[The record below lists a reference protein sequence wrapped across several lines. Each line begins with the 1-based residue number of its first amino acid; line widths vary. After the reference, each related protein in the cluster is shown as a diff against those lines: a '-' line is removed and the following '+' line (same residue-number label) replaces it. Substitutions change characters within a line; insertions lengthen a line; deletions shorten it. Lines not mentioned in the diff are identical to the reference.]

1 MTLNRAPK
9 AATAAVPTTPA
20 QQVGRPAR
28 SERRL
33 PGWATGVL
41 GAVVVIGLWW
51 LGAATVFRNVG
62 SMPGGAIPTPG
73 DVFNQLVTD
82 GPSFYLPHLT
92 VTVQEAATGFLWGNA
107 LALLLA
113 GLVLV
118 VPRVEKIALQIA
130 VITYCVPIVAIGP
143 IAYIVIGAPKSGD
156 PSGTAVF
163 LAALSVFFTTVVG
176 SLVGLKAADAASLDI
191 VTAYGGT
198 RFTQLRLVRVIAG
211 LPSVLSAL
219 QVAAPAAFLGA
230 ILGEYLGGVERGL
243 GIAMLVAGSSAN
255 VDRVWSLALVAG
267 ATAGL
272 GYAVFAVISRL
283 ITPWARAA

>member
-1 MTLNRAPK
+1 MT
-9 AATAAVPTTPA
+9 
-20 QQVGRPAR
+20 
-28 SERRL
+28 SRRL
-33 PGWATGVL
+33 PRWGTGIIGFAL
-41 GAVVVIGLWW
+41 VIGLWW
-51 LGAATVFRNVG
+51 LGAATVFRSVG

-73 DVFNQLVTD
+73 DVFVQLLTD
-82 GPSFYLPHLT
+82 GPAFYWPHVS
-92 VTVQEAATGFLWGNA
+92 VTVQEAAQGFLWGNS

-118 VPRVEKIALQIA
+118 VPRIEKVALQIA
-130 VITYCVPIVAIGP
+130 VITYCIPIVAIGP
-143 IAYIVIGAPKSGD
+143 IAYIVIGAPQSGD

-163 LAALSVFFTTVVG
+163 LAAMSVFFTTVVG

-191 VTAYGGT
+191 VTAYGGG

-267 ATAGL
+267 LMAGL
-272 GYAVFAVISRL
+272 GYAIFAL
-283 ITPWARAA
+283 IARVATPWARAA

>member
-1 MTLNRAPK
+1 M
-9 AATAAVPTTPA
+9 
-20 QQVGRPAR
+20 
-28 SERRL
+28 
-33 PGWATGVL
+33 PGWATGIL
-41 GAVVVIGLWW
+41 GAALVIGLWW
-51 LGAATVFRNVG
+51 LGAATVFRGVG

-73 DVFNQLVTD
+73 DVFTQLVAD
-82 GPSFYLPHLT
+82 GPDFYWPHVS
-92 VTVQEAATGFLWGNA
+92 VTVQEAARGFLWGNS

-113 GLVLV
+113 GIVLV

-130 VITYCVPIVAIGP
+130 VITYCIPIVAIGP
-143 IAYIVIGAPKSGD
+143 IAYIVIGAPQSGD

-163 LAALSVFFTTVVG
+163 LAAMSVFFTTVVG

-191 VTAYGGT
+191 VTAYGGS
-198 RFTQLRLVRVIAG
+198 RFTQLRLVRVISG

-267 ATAGL
+267 LVAGL
-272 GYAVFAVISRL
+272 GYALFAL
-283 ITPWARAA
+283 IARVVTPWARAA